1 MSATWT
7 QEQDDRTAFEEAM
20 DVADVSLRRLQAQI
34 SKLRQ
39 KVTALERA
47 NTLRQRQTFASHCYA
62 MLDGL
67 QATVESPPVLKWRER
82 FANTRGRRHAQQH
95 VLEGKLRVAVELL
108 TELGVDFDAEC
119 ARRRFGS

>member
-1 MSATWT
+1 MTWT

-20 DVADVSLRRLQAQI
+20 DVADVSVRRLQAQL
-34 SKLRQ
+34 SKLRA
-39 KVTALERA
+39 KVQALAHA
-47 NTLRQRQTFASHCYA
+47 NSPRQRQTFVGHCYA

-67 QATVESPPVLKWRER
+67 EATVESPPVRKWREQ

-95 VLEGKLRVAVELL
+95 VLECKLRVAVELL